1 MDPRIKKVIDSYK
14 SSDCERIVGIG
25 VVLEQLQGLTDWSW
39 NEFRAQVK
47 KMLDESSER
56 KKPN

>member
-14 SSDCERIVGIG
+14 SSDSPRIVGIG
-25 VVLEQLQGLTDWSW
+25 LILEELQNLAGWSW
-39 NEFRAQVK
+39 ERFRMEVK
-47 KMLDESSER
+47 TMLDESGKA